1 MATQDTEA
9 QFIDI
14 DDVRI
19 GMYVYVDLGWIKHP
33 FALNSFKIS
42 SRDQIDT
49 LIKLG
54 VNRIRW
60 SPDKSD
66 PEPGNEPTAE
76 SRQASE
82 KVGAGRT
89 ASTGEGNQQ
98 AAAANG
104 TADQPNAA
112 SAEPSPAEAFI
123 EAGTTARQAI
133 AEAVAAEAAMLA
145 EERRQRR
152 DKLSVQRASLEVC
165 EREFTTASRA
175 YRQVIDLANSH
186 PENARAQVEQMVGGM
201 VSKMLEQEE
210 TAIRLLSESIGER
223 ASQHSVNVSVISLL
237 LGKALGLDAAQ
248 LDILVGGALL
258 HDIGLIVLPE
268 RLRWLDSQFSA
279 AERRLYQEHVAHG
292 IAIGQRMKLPAEQL
306 AIIAQHHE
314 LADGRGYPKQLA
326 GDQIA
331 PLARIVALVNLYD
344 NLCNPGNPTQAIT
357 PHDALALIFAQ
368 MRHQFDNKVLMP
380 FIRMMGVYPPGSVV
394 ELSDGRMA
402 LVVSVNAAR
411 PLKPNVVIYEPR
423 VPRDEALVE
432 DLEQAGALGI
442 RRSLKPLHLPKAA
455 FDYLSPRQRI
465 CYFFERARSPR
476 ETEFAT

>member
-1 MATQDTEA
+1 MAKQDSEA

-14 DDVRI
+14 DDVRL
-19 GMYVYVDLGWIKHP
+19 GMYVYIDLGWIKHP

-60 SPDKSD
+60 SPEKSD
-66 PEPGNEPTAE
+66 PEPGTEPAPEAISNT
-76 SRQASE
+76 Q
-82 KVGAGRT
+82 KVGADRT
-89 ASTGEGNQQ
+89 APGIPTDRPATSGEETAG
-98 AAAANG
+98 ANPDE
-104 TADQPNAA
+104 T
-112 SAEPSPAEAFI
+112 SAAEACI

-133 AEAVAAEAAMLA
+133 VEAVAAEAAALA

-152 DKLSVQRASLEVC
+152 DKLNTQRASLEIC
-165 EREFTTASRA
+165 EREFTNASRT
-175 YRQVIDLANSH
+175 YRQVIDQVSLH
-186 PENARAQVEQMVGGM
+186 PESARTQVVQMVEGM
-201 VSKMLEQEE
+201 VGKMLEQEE
-210 TAIRLLSESIGER
+210 TAIRLLSESVGER
-223 ASQHSVNVSVISLL
+223 ASQHSINVTVIALL
-237 LGKALGLDAAQ
+237 LGKTLGLDPAQ
-248 LDILVGGALL
+248 LDILGGGALL
-258 HDIGLIVLPE
+258 HDIGLIALPE
-268 RLRWLDSQFSA
+268 RLRWLDTRFSA
-279 AERRLYQEHVAHG
+279 AERHMYQEHVAHG
-292 IAIGQRMKLPAEQL
+292 VAIGTKMKLSDEQL

-314 LADGRGYPKQLA
+314 LADGRGYPRQLA
-326 GDQIA
+326 GDQIV

-357 PHDALALIFAQ
+357 PHEALALIFAQ

-423 VPRDEALVE
+423 VPREEALVE
-432 DLEQAGALGI
+432 DLEQASELGI
-442 RRSLKPLHLPKAA
+442 RRSLKPLQLPKAA

-465 CYFFERARSPR
+465 CYFFERARNAR
-476 ETEFAT
+476 DIEFAT